1 MKSEVMPE
9 SKETSAM
16 EAKSHKP
23 SFLKKAAKLSE
34 RKMGGKHKK
43 EEKKHHKKEARKKE

>member
-9 SKETSAM
+9 SKETPEM
-16 EAKSHKP
+16 EVKSHKP
-23 SFLKKAAKLSE
+23 SFLKHAAKLSE

-43 EEKKHHKKEARKKE
+43 EEKKRHKKEARKKE

>member
-1 MKSEVMPE
+1 MKSECMPE
-9 SKETSAM
+9 SEETSAM

-34 RKMGGKHKK
+34 RKMGGKGKMA
-43 EEKKHHKKEARKKE
+43 EKKGKKEAARKKA